1 MNSQIKREWKW
12 SKGDNYQ
19 KSPKKPKQIEQTD
32 EDVVNT
38 CLKDEIIYE
47 IPNGGNNQV
56 IDISKIPKGFIHKEN
71 RLNGQ
76 NEKLSSRHM
85 IVQKGINPFVNTE
98 NYVDHLNTETSF
110 LRPKDSNFSR
120 E

>member
-12 SKGDNYQ
+12 SKGENYE
-19 KSPKKPKQIEQTD
+19 KSGKRPKDVEMNDQN
-32 EDVVNT
+32 VVNV
-38 CLKDEIIYE
+38 CLNQEPIYE
-47 IPNGGNNQV
+47 IPNQGNNQV

-71 RLNGQ
+71 KLNGQ

-110 LRPKDSNFSR
+110 LRPKNSNFSK